1 MSAEDDYTPSSK
13 IERAEAI
20 LKAAIESWNLLDRES
35 RTSHAAPLFLTV
47 SKQPGVDAG
56 SFSHRLA
63 QRLTEVTGANWF
75 AWDREL
81 IEKVSV
87 EHGIAK
93 DVLERIEERPLSWID
108 RLLQDFSFSDDTPE
122 AIGLRADK
130 YVMVTIRALA
140 MAGHAIIV
148 GRGGVFV
155 TEGMPGGIHLAL
167 VAPLEDRI
175 KYIAGRDKLSGQKA
189 AEYITEIE
197 HNRAMLYRQ
206 YWPKKRIAPET
217 FALTLNCA
225 RLSADE
231 MEECVLAIIR
241 KRESSQ

>member
-1 MSAEDDYTPSSK
+1 MSTEDEYTPSSK

-20 LKAAIESWNLLDRES
+20 LKAAIYSWNLLDREN
-35 RTSHAAPLFLTV
+35 RASHRPPLFITV
-47 SKQPGVDAG
+47 TKQLGVDAG

-63 QRLTEVTGANWF
+63 QRLGEIEVANWF

-81 IEKVSV
+81 IEKVSA

-93 DVLERIEERPLSWID
+93 DVLERVEDRPFSWID

-122 AIGLRADK
+122 AIALRADK

-140 MAGHAIIV
+140 EAGHAIIV

-155 TEGMPGGIHLAL
+155 TEGIPGGIHLAL
-167 VAPLEDRI
+167 VAPLENRI
-175 KYIAGRDKLSGQKA
+175 KYIVERDKLSPQRA
-189 AEYITEIE
+189 AEYITESE
-197 HNRAMLYRQ
+197 HNREMLYRQ
-206 YWPKKRIAPET
+206 FWPKKRISPET
-217 FALTLNCA
+217 FTLTLNSA
-225 RLSADE
+225 RLCADE

-241 KRESSQ
+241 KRESL

>member
-20 LKAAIESWNLLDRES
+20 LKAAIESWNLLDREN
-35 RTSHAAPLFLTV
+35 RTSHPAPLFITV
-47 SKQPGVDAG
+47 SRRPGVDAG
-56 SFSHRLA
+56 PFSHRLA

-81 IEKVSV
+81 IEKVAA

-93 DVLERIEERPLSWID
+93 DVLEGIEERPLSWID
-108 RLLQDFSFSDDTPE
+108 RLLQDFSFSDNTPE

-140 MAGHAIIV
+140 GAGRAIIV

-167 VAPLEDRI
+167 VEPLENRI
-175 KYIAGRDKLSGQKA
+175 KYVAERDKVSPQKA
-189 AEYITEIE
+189 AEYISESE

-206 YWPKKRIAPET
+206 YWPKKRITPET
-217 FALTLNCA
+217 FTLTLNSA
-225 RLSADE
+225 QLSADE
-231 MEECVLAIIR
+231 MEECVVGIIR
-241 KRESSQ
+241 KRESP

>member
-1 MSAEDDYTPSSK
+1 MSTEDEYTPTSN

-20 LKAAIESWNLLDRES
+20 LKAAIYSWNLLDREK
-35 RTSHAAPLFLTV
+35 RTSHPAPLFLTV
-47 SKQPGVDAG
+47 SKQPGIDAG

-63 QRLTEVTGANWF
+63 QRLSEVEGADWF

-81 IEKVSV
+81 IDKVSA

-93 DVLERIEERPLSWID
+93 DILERIEERPLSWLD
-108 RLLQDFSFSDDTPE
+108 RLVQDFSLSENTPE

-130 YVMVTIRALA
+130 YLMVTIRALA
-140 MAGHAIIV
+140 EAGHAIIV

-155 TEGMPGGIHLAL
+155 TQGMPGGIHLAL
-167 VAPLEDRI
+167 VAPLENRI
-175 KYIAGRDKLSGQKA
+175 KYIAERDKVSPHKA
-189 AEYITEIE
+189 AAYIAESE
-197 HNRAMLYRQ
+197 HNRAMIYRQ
-206 YWPKKRIAPET
+206 YWPKNPIAPET
-217 FALTLNCA
+217 FTLTLNSA

-241 KRESSQ
+241 KRESP